1 MDAAVN
7 APVATT
13 ANAAHNGAS
22 GARLGAFSTEIVPMR
37 RRFMS
42 LATQLLLFACVCGGY
57 ARPARAQDAYAPEK
71 VKAAFLYHFG
81 KFIDWPK
88 DAPPS
93 DTFTIAVLG
102 AKAVADELRQLAPD
116 RSVQS
121 RTLRV
126 REIRSID
133 EVGAAQILF
142 IHDEDS
148 ARLPHLLAPLRGKPV
163 LIVTDVDD
171 GLKKGAAINFTIA
184 EQRLRFEISQAQA
197 KQAGL
202 YFSSRL
208 LAIALR
214 VEPAG

>member
-7 APVATT
+7 TPVATA
-13 ANAAHNGAS
+13 ANVARHGAAGAWLRALS
-22 GARLGAFSTEIVPMR
+22 IEIAPLR
-37 RRFMS
+37 RRFVS
-42 LATQLLLFACVCGGY
+42 LVPTLLLLACVCAG
-57 ARPARAQDAYAPEK
+57 PAPRVQAQDAYAPEK

-88 DAPPS
+88 DAPS
-93 DTFTIAVLG
+93 GDTFTIAVLG
-102 AKAVADELRQLAPD
+102 AKPVADELRQLAPD
-116 RSVQS
+116 RSVQN

-126 REIRSID
+126 REIRSVD

-142 IHDEDS
+142 IHDDNS
-148 ARLPHLLAPLRGKPV
+148 ARLPRVLAPLHGRPV

-171 GLKKGAAINFTIA
+171 GLKMGAAINFTIA